1 MTATKP
7 NIQELKTMEE
17 QVKKGNKEEKE
28 VITKLMVKAPADDL
42 ESIVSSI
49 LDVHGSDELIMTLML
64 EKP

>member
-1 MTATKP
+1 MTAAKP
-7 NIQELKTMEE
+7 NIEELKTIEE
-17 QVKKGNKEEKE
+17 QLKKDTKEEK
-28 VITKLMVKAPADDL
+28 VVVTKLMIKAPADDL

>member
-7 NIQELKTMEE
+7 NIQELKTIEE
-17 QVKKGNKEEKE
+17 QLKKDNKEEKE